1 MASVSRCIERA
12 FYVLIR
18 NSMAYVSRCIK
29 RAFHVL
35 IHQTLERMKVPE
47 KYSSLL
53 VDRDAENLKYKQL
66 LGNFLGLECMKS
78 QASRCNEMILVDTS
92 TRKQSTPCF
101 WKAIIYLPLLH
112 AVEELWQHQQSCTQ
126 LHHEEGYPTCTR
138 FIEMWHL

>member
-101 WKAIIYLPLLH
+101 
-112 AVEELWQHQQSCTQ
+112 
-126 LHHEEGYPTCTR
+126 
-138 FIEMWHL
+138 